1 MMKRF
6 ATAFVAIAMTTGAFA
21 APALANSD
29 DTKLD
34 TLIVEINSAAGIV
47 KLANGMTL
55 DQSLETFSM
64 PTGASVGDK
73 VRLTFDDTNDLRRVT
88 VLR

>member
-1 MMKRF
+1 MKRI
-6 ATAFVAIAMTTGAFA
+6 ATALIAVAMTAGAFA
-21 APALANSD
+21 VPALAESE

-34 TLIVEINSAAGIV
+34 TQVIEINAAGAL

-55 DQSLETFSM
+55 DQSLEVFSM
-64 PTGASVGDK
+64 PVGVSVGDK

>member
-1 MMKRF
+1 MRNI
-6 ATAFVAIAMTTGAFA
+6 ATALIAVAMTTGVFT
-21 APALANSD
+21 APAFANSD

-34 TLIVEINSAAGIV
+34 TLIVEIHSGAGIV

-55 DQSLETFSM
+55 DQSLETFSL
-64 PTGASVGDK
+64 PVGAAVGDK

>member
-1 MMKRF
+1 MKIF
-6 ATAFVAIAMTTGAFA
+6 ATTLIAFAMTAGTFA
-21 APALANSD
+21 APAFANSD

-34 TLIVEINSAAGIV
+34 TLIVEINSSAGIV

-55 DQSLETFSM
+55 DQSLESFSM
-64 PTGASVGDK
+64 PVGASVGDK